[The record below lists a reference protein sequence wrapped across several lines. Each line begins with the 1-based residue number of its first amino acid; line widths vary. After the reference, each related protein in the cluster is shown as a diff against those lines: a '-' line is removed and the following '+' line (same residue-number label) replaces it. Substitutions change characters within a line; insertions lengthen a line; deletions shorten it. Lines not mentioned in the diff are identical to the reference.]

1 MRAVRR
7 AAAALAG
14 LGLLGA
20 LGAPVAQARPSVGI
34 DSLRVVRA
42 DGRPAPP
49 PYRRTTRYAY
59 RVEYRVGG
67 DELLRVTRAA
77 TIFGPRGYLVATV
90 RPPARSDDPGRYV
103 VSAPIAIGPHA
114 RRGAYRLRYT
124 IAVRDRAGAVTRGQR
139 TLLLRF
145 R

>member
-1 MRAVRR
+1 VSALRS
-7 AAAALAG
+7 AAALAAG
-14 LGLLGA
+14 LAVLGGPG
-20 LGAPVAQARPSVGI
+20 GAVAQARPTVGI
-34 DSLRVVRA
+34 ASLRVVGP

-49 PYRRTTRYAY
+49 PYLRTKRYAY

-77 TIFGPRGYLVATV
+77 SIFGPRGYLVATV
-90 RPPARSDDPGRYV
+90 RPPARVDDPGRYV
-103 VSAPIAIGPHA
+103 VSAPIAIGPRA

-124 IAVRDRAGAVTRGQR
+124 IAVRDRAGAVTRRQR